1 MENLIVETK
10 DIIYEFA
17 NVVLQKDTELIE
29 SLLSYTVTF
38 EIQVN

>member
-10 DIIYEFA
+10 DIIHEFA

-29 SLLSYTVTF
+29 SLLSYTGTF